1 VDWNPAKR
9 LLKKLVLQNNSS
21 AVAEREKNI
30 LNRLYFIAGGM
41 FLFALLIAIKMAD
54 IQFVE
59 GDKYRD
65 LAQKNTTQNFTI
77 PANRGNVYADDG
89 SLLASSV
96 PKYDIRFDA
105 VTVSSED
112 FKENL
117 VPLSKELSKQ
127 FGKSASYYQNL
138 LRKARATKNRYLL
151 LAKNLGYS
159 EYKKVK
165 QMPLLNKGPY
175 RGGIIVS
182 QKTVREHP
190 MGKIG
195 ARLVGN
201 EDRENPGYYAVGLE
215 GAFHEMLSGKQ
226 GKRLKQ
232 KIAKGQWKPV
242 YDENEVEPQDGYD
255 IVSTIDVNIQDIA
268 HHALLKQLEFY
279 EADHGCVIV
288 MEVETGEIKAVSNL
302 GRSRNGSFYE
312 RLNYAVGES
321 AEPGSTFK
329 TVALTVAL
337 EHKVI
342 DTSTVVDT
350 KEGRF
355 KIYGRTISDSKR
367 GGFGKISAARAL
379 EVSSN
384 IGLAQ
389 LIDDA
394 YKKNPKKFTDQVKE
408 WGLGERIGIPIKGE
422 GKPVIPEEG
431 DALWSRNA
439 LPSISYGYNLR
450 MTPLQIL
457 TFYNAIANKGKMVKP
472 QFIKEIRSWK
482 EQVEVFETEV
492 LNEQIASETTIKKI
506 QEILKNIVKRGTGK
520 SLYSENFSMAGK
532 TGTARTDYAN
542 IVAWNKDRKYVSS
555 FAGYFPAENPKYSC
569 IVVIHKPSTKKGYY
583 GADVTGPVFKRIA
596 QKIFTDSPLKAEV
609 ANIHAVDS
617 TFSKD
622 FENYYIKAQKRYN
635 KIPNVKGMAGMD
647 AVSLLENMGLKVK
660 IEGNGSVRDQSI
672 ASGEPVKIGQTII
685 LTLS

>member
-1 VDWNPAKR
+1 
-9 LLKKLVLQNNSS
+9 
-21 AVAEREKNI
+21 
-30 LNRLYFIAGGM
+30 M
-41 FLFALLIAIKMAD
+41 FLFALLIALKLAD

-59 GDKYRD
+59 GDKYRE

-77 PANRGNVYADDG
+77 PANRGNVYSDDG

-117 VPLSKELSKQ
+117 VPLSKELGAMFNKP
-127 FGKSASYYQNL
+127 ASYYQNV
-138 LRKARATKNRYLL
+138 LRKARANKNRYLL

-159 EYKKVK
+159 DYIRIK
-165 QMPLLNKGPY
+165 QMPLFKKGPY
-175 RGGIIVS
+175 KGGIIVQ

-215 GAFHEMLSGKQ
+215 GAFHEKLSGKQ

-255 IVSTIDVNIQDIA
+255 VVSTIDVNIQDIA
-268 HHALLKQLEFY
+268 HHALLKQLEYY

-302 GRSRNGSFYE
+302 GRSKNGGFYE

-329 TVALTVAL
+329 TVAMTVAL
-337 EHKVI
+337 EHQVI

-350 KEGRF
+350 KEGKFR
-355 KIYGRTISDSKR
+355 IYGRTISDSKR

-379 EVSSN
+379 ELSSN
-384 IGLAQ
+384 IGLAR

-394 YKKNPKKFTDQVKE
+394 YKDDPKKFTDQVKD
-408 WGLGERIGIPIKGE
+408 WGLDQRIGIPIKGE

-431 DALWSRNA
+431 DELWSRNA

-457 TFYNAIANKGKMVKP
+457 TFYNAIANNGTMVKP
-472 QFIKEIRSWK
+472 QFISEIRSWNQ
-482 EQVEVFETEV
+482 QVETFETEV
-492 LNEQIASETTIKKI
+492 LHEQIASETTIKKI
-506 QEILKNIVKRGTGK
+506 QKILKNIVKRGTGK
-520 SLYSENFSMAGK
+520 SLYSEHFSMAGK
-532 TGTARTDYAN
+532 TGTARTEYAN
-542 IVAWNKDRKYVSS
+542 AVEWNKDRKYVSS

-609 ANIHAVDS
+609 ANIDVVDELLH
-617 TFSKD
+617 KD
-622 FENYYIKAQKRYN
+622 FEAYYGKAQQRTN
-635 KIPNVKGMAGMD
+635 KIPNVTGMAGMD
-647 AVSLLENMGLKVK
+647 AISLLENLGLKVRT
-660 IEGNGSVRDQSI
+660 EGNGTT
-672 ASGEPVKIGQTII
+672 GGTI
-685 LTLS
+685 